1 LSVVRDPGPSV
12 AAPEQGLFPKLRV
25 GVFGAGRLGTRHARY
40 IASTG
45 SKIVVVCD
53 ANLDTAKHL
62 ADLVGAS
69 VATTSMEKFFDQK
82 LDAVVIATPPSMR
95 APAILASCDRGA
107 HIFVE
112 KPSVLNL
119 EDGRNCQKY
128 IDKAGILV
136 SVGFQFRYAPV
147 FEMMKELL
155 SDQPIHLLRSLGTE
169 SYYVTFYQPMWK
181 LNKKISGGVVGEQAS
196 HLLDLARFLLRNA
209 KGIRASAI
217 GEKTMAF
224 DRSDCDI
231 ENGVQILYELEDKR
245 FGTHAIHCG
254 TVGYSIEMEV
264 IGPHLRMRNFGA
276 YELVGY
282 RDEKPFR
289 QTCPRVNSIGVG
301 KVGAWLR
308 AIKTDDS
315 SFIRSPFDDSLYTVA
330 ICEAAQKSLDS
341 QGFVKV
347 RAP

>member
-1 LSVVRDPGPSV
+1 MAAVRYPGPTIDDPKST
-12 AAPEQGLFPKLRV
+12 LFPRLRV
-25 GVFGAGRLGTRHARY
+25 GIFGAGRLGTRHAHY

-53 ANLDTAKHL
+53 ANIDTAKHL
-62 ADLVGAS
+62 AALVGAS
-69 VATTSMEKFFDQK
+69 VATTSMEELFDKK
-82 LDAVVIATPPSMR
+82 LDAVVIATPPSVR
-95 APAILASCDRGA
+95 VPAILASCDRGA

-112 KPSVLNL
+112 KPSVLTL
-119 EDGRNCQKY
+119 EDGRNCQKP
-128 IDKAGILV
+128 IDKAGIFV

-181 LNKKISGGVVGEQAS
+181 LNKQISGGVVGEQAS
-196 HLLDLARFLLRNA
+196 HLLDLARFLLRDA

-217 GEKTMAF
+217 GEKRMAF
-224 DRSDCDI
+224 DRSECDI
-231 ENGVQILYELEDKR
+231 ENGVQILYELEDR
-245 FGTHAIHCG
+245 IFGAHTIHCG

-276 YELVGY
+276 YKLVGY
-282 RDEKPFR
+282 RDEKPFH

-308 AIKTDDS
+308 AIKSDDP

-341 QGFVKV
+341 EGFVKV